1 MIDLVLIPHPLRP
14 GEARAQLPGPMRLD
28 ALMREAWAGRLGCV
42 PVSVWVDGE
51 PAAADDWRRI
61 EVADGAAVTIRPALA
76 GGDTNP
82 LRVVLQLAL
91 AVGTAGLL
99 GSGWYAA
106 AGWLARGAAVGGL
119 LVGGNLLV
127 NAVAPPRLPELA
139 GGPKAEPLYA
149 LSGGSNRARP
159 WEPLLMV
166 LGERRVFPDLAAAE
180 YTEFRGGQMHLSQL
194 FSFGV
199 GDLEIDDL
207 RLGDTPLADY
217 EEVETELLAPGAG
230 PTLVWSNVDTA
241 AGAELDDAQP
251 VVRRSGAGAARL
263 AVDFVGQIFGVD
275 KKGRYKARAAAVRV
289 DIAEVGG
296 SGSASETVTLRGDGP
311 GAVRVT
317 VELDLPGQGAQ
328 WDVTVRRL
336 AAPSQDERV
345 RDAVTWTA
353 LRTYQAAA
361 GDASSSTRLAVRVR
375 ATGQL
380 NGRLDRLSAAVRC
393 KAPVWRAGAWTA
405 DAEATSNPAAL
416 ARLFA
421 LGVWHGGE
429 LAGGAGLAPERV
441 DDERLGEWFEFC
453 AGEGFRCDLAAQGRQ
468 SRAQLLRSILQCGRA
483 DASWAT
489 GKFGAVWEDEAD
501 EVAGMITPGNV
512 VAGSMQVDWAGAG
525 QLAQEFV
532 GRYTDAASG
541 WREAEVRRL
550 MPGVSSP
557 TRAAEVALHGV
568 TRAEHAAR
576 EVNMLASAQ
585 LHRRRAIKWR
595 MSLEGLAAA
604 RGSRWWIAHSLV
616 DGGETGRLA
625 GGDESNLALDRSIEV
640 GSGSWLAVRL
650 PDGRLHASRI
660 STAPGKTAAVE
671 LADPLPASPSDGG
684 SEFEDSLWRHY
695 DSADPPAPVR
705 ITGVRPGADHTV
717 EITAVDDP
725 PEYYAA
731 DTADLSASLLPRLRP
746 PPAVVA
752 GAVTEAVRRTGLGY
766 SVTLSIALEVSGDW
780 RGGTVLAAADGGD
793 TRQVASMA
801 DGETSASWPAPAKGS
816 VEITVVPGS
825 AAAPAGSPWTTT
837 HEILGLSVRPG
848 APANL
853 AAAGTAAGRIY
864 SWTPSADEDAVGYRL
879 RAAPAAD
886 ALAYADM
893 DALHE
898 GLLTASP
905 WVSAAPGAGTWD
917 FGMAAVAASGLES
930 APAYLRGAALKAPE
944 ALKGIKNINRD
955 EATGIIT
962 VTYSD
967 GAVQMFAIPD
977 GAPGGT
983 SEWIYRSTDDE
994 DDPAATPS
1002 VPPTDAADRLKPDF
1016 VPAGWH
1022 DDPVE
1027 GEYTW
1032 VSKRTRETGSEPF
1045 GEFSTATR
1053 WRGET
1058 GAAAIQILGER
1069 SIIHRSVD
1077 GGTNWRNNVGTGR
1090 SGSFTASVS
1099 FRSRADWSSPLAGAT
1114 YRTIRTGENV
1124 SMSVLRKGGAVTVA
1138 VGGDGTP
1145 FAWLEATHDDSGLV
1159 ARVTVQTIVTG
1170 EAPSASAASTF
1181 ELVGSIGKAG
1191 IATYAL
1197 VAGRRYTVPEGGAF
1211 TVRLRP
1217 YRKTGP
1223 AAPLPRSVTVTA
1235 TESHGDITI
1244 GAPSHTFTA
1253 ENASTAAEFVFRA
1266 AEDTGGVAAENAT
1279 ITFVSSDTDVI
1290 ESYTLLVAIVDND
1303 YIDLQDD
1310 SLEVAVGG
1318 TVDILARLRAEP
1330 VHSNVTLTATSSDRE
1345 ISITDPSDGRRLFTV
1360 GNWSK
1365 YQRWTVRGDEAGTAD
1380 VALRG
1385 SVSTSG
1391 DSAARAER
1399 TVEITVKPAGTTI
1412 ASTFEIELEKTAL
1425 AVNEG
1430 ATEVAR
1436 ARLRRTAG
1444 SGAPSGN
1451 VVITATESDDDV
1463 SVSDPSDGRRTYTP
1477 TSWNDW
1483 QAWTIRAEHD
1493 QDTSEDSATVT
1504 FSAAGGGVSDT
1515 AQLSVSIADDD
1526 VPLAAAQAPT
1536 SLSIDAVASGREG
1549 TTAQLGATFAGGAY
1563 DRLDYSW
1570 SVSSGTLSSS
1580 SASRPVWTR
1589 PDVSSSTSVTL
1600 RLTVTARGAG
1610 TKARAGTSD
1619 ARSATR
1625 SATVTDTTTAVAPA
1639 FEIELDK
1646 TTLAVNE
1653 GGTGTVRARLKRTRG
1668 AGNPSSATEISAS
1681 ESSSAIS
1688 IEPAKRTYSTSDW
1701 GTYQSWT
1708 VKAAGDNDT
1717 DNETAQ
1723 VTFSAGGGVVDTA
1736 SLAVTVADTTP
1747 RLSPITRPRTTQ
1759 RSSSTSMRKVSG
1771 SPRSPA
1777 SLTDQLSMARF
1788 SRSTRSSTG
1797 KVSPAPSRLLRSPRT
1812 DRARSTTT
1820 SPPACPPAAAT
1831 RPECERWRRTA
1842 TCQADGRPGFQCRQ
1856 AHKTA

>member
-1 MIDLVLIPHPLRP
+1 VIDLVLIPHPLRP

-28 ALMREAWAGRLGCV
+28 ALMREAWAGRLGSV

-51 PAAADDWRRI
+51 PAASADWRRI

-217 EEVETELLAPGAG
+217 EEVETELLAPGDG
-230 PTLVWSNVDTA
+230 PTLVWSNVDTS

-263 AVDFVGQIFGVD
+263 AVDFVGQIFAVD

-380 NGRLDRLSAAVRC
+380 NGRLDRLSAIVRC

-429 LAGGAGLAPERV
+429 LAGGTGLAPERV

-625 GGDESNLALDRSIEV
+625 GGDESNLALDRPIEV

-660 STAPGKTAAVE
+660 STAPGETAKVE
-671 LADPLPASPSDGG
+671 LADPLPASPSAGG

-837 HEILGLSVRPG
+837 HVIRGVAVRPA
-848 APANL
+848 APADL
-853 AAAGTAAGRIY
+853 AVRAGAYARAY
-864 SWTPSADEDAVGYRL
+864 SWTPPDDEDVVGVRI
-879 RAAPAAD
+879 RHAAAGSA
-886 ALAYADM
+886 AYADM

-898 GLLTASP
+898 GLLPASP
-905 WVSAAPGAGTWD
+905 WESAAPGAGDWD
-917 FGMAAVAASGLES
+917 FAAVAVAASGLES
-930 APAYLRGAALKAPE
+930 APAYVRAVTLAAIQRIE
-944 ALKGIKNINRD
+944 AGEGVKGIARD
-955 EATGIIT
+955 SSTGEWTVTYLDGSSDSFSGGREVTGIARKGDKVIFSYSDSTTVSVPLRDGDGIDTIRRDPATGIVT
-962 VTYSD
+962 VTLDS
-967 GAVQMFAIPD
+967 GLAQTFSVKD
-977 GAPGGT
+977 GAPGGL
-983 SEWIYRSTDDE
+983 SEWIYRSTDSE
-994 DDPAATPS
+994 DDPSSAPAVPATS
-1002 VPPTDAADRLKPDF
+1002 DADRKVEDF
-1016 VPAGWH
+1016 VPAGWS

-1027 GEYTW
+1027 GKYTW
-1032 VSKRTRETGSEPF
+1032 VSKRS
-1045 GEFSTATR
+1045 
-1053 WRGET
+1053 
-1058 GAAAIQILGER
+1058 
-1069 SIIHRSVD
+1069 
-1077 GGTNWRNNVGTGR
+1077 
-1090 SGSFTASVS
+1090 
-1099 FRSRADWSSPLAGAT
+1099 
-1114 YRTIRTGENV
+1114 
-1124 SMSVLRKGGAVTVA
+1124 
-1138 VGGDGTP
+1138 
-1145 FAWLEATHDDSGLV
+1145 
-1159 ARVTVQTIVTG
+1159 
-1170 EAPSASAASTF
+1170 
-1181 ELVGSIGKAG
+1181 
-1191 IATYAL
+1191 
-1197 VAGRRYTVPEGGAF
+1197 
-1211 TVRLRP
+1211 
-1217 YRKTGP
+1217 RKTGAEAFSEFSAAVRHRGDSVALKSTTNSDQTKSTNIITTTNPDDP
-1223 AAPLPRSVTVTA
+1223 AITLIDEGGLVFEGDGQDYFFWGYPLTTLSGAGTDAVENSVSGYAYVAAAGGYTLKVEVRQQRVSGDRAFDVVLATGSATAVPSADASKQGLTITTAVSAGLTAVAGDAVDGRAEVVFTHESGLRSTVHFTNVYLGFA
-1235 TESHGDITI
+1235 DGASAGGGT
-1244 GAPSHTFTA
+1244 APSPPPPPIA
-1253 ENASTAAEFVFRA
+1253 PSTAVPGKPGIPTVDARGHDEIEISWTAPSDNGGA
-1266 AEDTGGVAAENAT
+1266 AITGYRVRWRSGQG
-1279 ITFVSSDTDVI
+1279 
-1290 ESYTLLVAIVDND
+1290 SYTT
-1303 YIDLQDD
+1303 
-1310 SLEVAVGG
+1310 S
-1318 TVDILARLRAEP
+1318 P
-1330 VHSNVTLTATSSDRE
+1330 TLTATSYTIPNLSPSTAYSIQVEAINSEGAGQWSNARSASTTAAPTPQDTDPPNEPSTPTLVSRTTTTLIIATVAPSSGPAAAGYKWRYSTDRT
-1345 ISITDPSDGRRLFTV
+1345 ITDTDPSKTTTDPEVTLTGLNAASTYFIDVAATNTH
-1360 GNWSK
+1360 GSSS
-1365 YQRWTVRGDEAGTAD
+1365 YTAD
-1380 VALRG
+1380 LET
-1385 SVSTSG
+1385 ST
-1391 DSAARAER
+1391 
-1399 TVEITVKPAGTTI
+1399 
-1412 ASTFEIELEKTAL
+1412 
-1425 AVNEG
+1425 
-1430 ATEVAR
+1430 
-1436 ARLRRTAG
+1436 
-1444 SGAPSGN
+1444 
-1451 VVITATESDDDV
+1451 
-1463 SVSDPSDGRRTYTP
+1463 
-1477 TSWNDW
+1477 
-1483 QAWTIRAEHD
+1483 
-1493 QDTSEDSATVT
+1493 
-1504 FSAAGGGVSDT
+1504 
-1515 AQLSVSIADDD
+1515 
-1526 VPLAAAQAPT
+1526 LAAVQTPSAPRNVLAT
-1536 SLSIDAVASGREG
+1536 PDGQNALDIAWDAPAS
-1549 TTAQLGATFAGGAY
+1549 AGGAPITDY
-1563 DRLDYSW
+1563 DIQYRAGNSGSW
-1570 SVSSGTLSSS
+1570 SAWPHSGTGRTSEITGLTAGTQYSVQVR
-1580 SASRPVWTR
+1580 ASN
-1589 PDVSSSTSVTL
+1589 SE
-1600 RLTVTARGAG
+1600 GAG
-1610 TKARAGTSD
+1610 GWSG
-1619 ARSATR
+1619 SATG
-1625 SATVTDTTTAVAPA
+1625 TTAVATPPPDDFPTVISAVHNVLSDQFTITLRRPRADEALMSRCVWHVNDGENLRA
-1639 FEIELDK
+1639 FGLLTFPRGSLI
-1646 TTLAVNE
+1646 TSS
-1653 GGTGTVRARLKRTRG
+1653 TVRQSPYLGAMARARFTEFNSGR
-1668 AGNPSSATEISAS
+1668 SSAGPWSPSVQI
-1681 ESSSAIS
+1681 
-1688 IEPAKRTYSTSDW
+1688 
-1701 GTYQSWT
+1701 
-1708 VKAAGDNDT
+1708 
-1717 DNETAQ
+1717 
-1723 VTFSAGGGVVDTA
+1723 
-1736 SLAVTVADTTP
+1736 TVA
-1747 RLSPITRPRTTQ
+1747 
-1759 RSSSTSMRKVSG
+1759 
-1771 SPRSPA
+1771 
-1777 SLTDQLSMARF
+1777 
-1788 SRSTRSSTG
+1788 
-1797 KVSPAPSRLLRSPRT
+1797 
-1812 DRARSTTT
+1812 
-1820 SPPACPPAAAT
+1820 AA
-1831 RPECERWRRTA
+1831 
-1842 TCQADGRPGFQCRQ
+1842 
-1856 AHKTA
+1856 